1 MKFSY
6 DEFYNRSVESGC
18 TESDFTQEIKDNVKE
33 LIKRINNLGYQPP
46 MYFSSCLR
54 SRSVHEH
61 IYKEKGTPTDKIPWG
76 SKHLSGQAVDI
87 ADPKGELAD
96 WLMINDKKI
105 EECRLWAEHPDY
117 TKGWVH
123 LQSVPPKSGRRF
135 FIP

>member
-33 LIKRINNLGYQPP
+33 LIKRINNLGYRPP
-46 MYFSSCLR
+46 MFFSSCLR
-54 SRSVHEH
+54 SRSVHER
-61 IYKEKGTPTDKIPWG
+61 IYKEKGIPTDKIPWG
-76 SKHLSGQAVDI
+76 SKHLSGQAADV
-87 ADPKGELAD
+87 ADPDGELAN
-96 WLMINDKKI
+96 WLMINDKKL
-105 EECRLWAEHPDY
+105 EQCRLWVEHPDF

-123 LQSVPPKSGRRF
+123 FQSVPPKSGKRF

>member
-6 DEFYNRSVESGC
+6 DEFYNRSVKSGC

-54 SRSVHEH
+54 SRSVHER
-61 IYKEKGTPTDKIPWG
+61 IYKEKGIPTNKSPWG

-87 ADPKGELAD
+87 ADPEGKLAN
-96 WLMINDKKI
+96 WLMINDK
-105 EECRLWAEHPDY
+105 EAS
-117 TKGWVH
+117 T
-123 LQSVPPKSGRRF
+123 
-135 FIP
+135 